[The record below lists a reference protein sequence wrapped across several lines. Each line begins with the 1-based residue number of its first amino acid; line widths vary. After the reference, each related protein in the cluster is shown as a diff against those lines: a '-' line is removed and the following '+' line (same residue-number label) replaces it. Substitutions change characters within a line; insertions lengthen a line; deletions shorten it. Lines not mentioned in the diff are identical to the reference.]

1 MNVLKTHIAV
11 ITMRLAPTLKGI
23 TPALATLDTQA
34 VDFLAQVSPSL
45 LQPEFINYNFL
56 FVDIDECLSN
66 NGGCH
71 HNCHNSDGSYTC
83 SCNDGYQLNSDG
95 HTCEGR

>member
-1 MNVLKTHIAV
+1 MLMNVLKTHIAA

-45 LQPEFINYNFL
+45 FTTRVY
-56 FVDIDECLSN
+56 
-66 NGGCH
+66 
-71 HNCHNSDGSYTC
+71 
-83 SCNDGYQLNSDG
+83 
-95 HTCEGR
+95 